1 MKLSSEESFPPSPRE
16 DQHSLIQQ
24 QSLTQRLQQPQQQL
38 QPLPQP
44 QQQLNKYL
52 QSQRD
57 LKQPGK
63 DLIFNIF
70 LYAAYSPFRQKINFE
85 IR

>member
-24 QSLTQRLQQPQQQL
+24 QSLTQRLQQRQQQL
-38 QPLPQP
+38 QLLPQP
-44 QQQLNKYL
+44 QQQLNKFSL
-52 QSQRD
+52 LQRD

-63 DLIFNIF
+63 DRILNT
-70 LYAAYSPFRQKINFE
+70 K
-85 IR
+85 